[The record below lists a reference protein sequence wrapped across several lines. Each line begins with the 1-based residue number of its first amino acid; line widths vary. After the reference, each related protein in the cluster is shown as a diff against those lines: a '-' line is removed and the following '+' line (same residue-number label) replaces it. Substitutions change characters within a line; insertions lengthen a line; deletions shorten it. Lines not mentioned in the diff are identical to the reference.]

1 MNSDVPQS
9 HPQRKG
15 MSRRGF
21 IGASLSAVTGLGLF
35 GRKDLL
41 AQASPTPKLA
51 PKIKEYRSLGRTGFK
66 VSDISFGAGDLT
78 NPPVLAAALDA
89 GGCANCAGHCEK
101 TCPYGL
107 PIQGL
112 LIAADLR
119 LTLA

>member
-1 MNSDVPQS
+1 MNSDAPQS
-9 HPQRKG
+9 YPQRKG

-35 GRKDLL
+35 SRRALSTRV
-41 AQASPTPKLA
+41 SPTPKSA
-51 PKIKEYRSLGRTGFK
+51 AKIKEYRSLGRTGFK

-89 GGCANCAGHCEK
+89 SGCANCPGHCEK

-119 LTLA
+119 LRLA